1 MGRLTSEEEYE
12 YNKRVSRFVSA
23 YRKSRGQHSFS
34 PQNIFALAA
43 QYGLSNNNSNK
54 PIDTKTLSALLKR
67 QHPRVI
73 SAEEWRRTRTIRFY
87 DYLLRHGTSPK
98 DAKKYLSE
106 RFSSDE
112 HHVSV
117 SSITKVL
124 NRNGRVTYSP
134 KSKAIAITKNA
145 QRIFESGQTIHE
157 LIKETDSTVQELKK
171 YIKSVKPELFR
182 AMADSWFDTTRTIF
196 FRDLE
201 KLTPE
206 NCQLWGLIWADGSI
220 SDNSHCSIRL
230 NINDRAYLEEI
241 AQSLTLGTNLPSV
254 YEIDRSRGKGYS
266 LTNQVE
272 LTITSQK
279 FCTFLRQ
286 LGKPANSLA
295 TETTLPKGFEDWPKL
310 CQFAFLRGFFEGDG
324 SITYNPRN
332 GHYNIFF
339 ALDSRIAV
347 QLKTWL
353 DKTLKANTHLRDDK
367 SIKRLSV
374 STTRYVVALCLWME
388 RASTINLK
396 RKTTLMKN
404 AYHHIHGKY
413 GLHHEGFEQVK
424 TLSED
429 QFLDMINTLIT

>member
-106 RFSSDE
+106 RFSSDD
-112 HHVSV
+112 HHVTV

-182 AMADSWFDTTRTIF
+182 AMTDSWFDTTRTIF

-220 SDNSHCSIRL
+220 
-230 NINDRAYLEEI
+230 
-241 AQSLTLGTNLPSV
+241 
-254 YEIDRSRGKGYS
+254 
-266 LTNQVE
+266 
-272 LTITSQK
+272 
-279 FCTFLRQ
+279 
-286 LGKPANSLA
+286 
-295 TETTLPKGFEDWPKL
+295 
-310 CQFAFLRGFFEGDG
+310 
-324 SITYNPRN
+324 TYNPRN

-339 ALDSRIAV
+339 ALDSRIAF

-424 TLSED
+424 TLTD
-429 QFLDMINTLIT
+429 DHFLDMINTLIA